1 MVTIGLH
8 EGGRIMTP
16 TVLFI
21 HGFLDDVTVWDGV
34 IAALPDKVDVI
45 QYDLPGSGTR
55 SQAVADPDSI
65 TLESLAAEAG
75 DIVAGIG
82 APVVVVGHSMGSQV
96 AELVAAGHADR
107 VQGLVL
113 VTPVPLGGT
122 QLTTEELAPFRALG
136 GDTDAQ
142 RTLRS
147 QVSPN
152 LGANKLDQ
160 LVRIGGAVRPDVA
173 ARYADMWNEGVKNAP
188 ATSAFTGPVLI
199 IRGGADAFVT
209 EQLLAATTPRFV
221 QPDVKVI
228 DKGGHWL
235 HVEYPEALASV
246 VLEFTEAITGVT
258 A

>member
-1 MVTIGLH
+1 MVTFGLH
-8 EGGRIMTP
+8 EGGWAMTT

-21 HGFLDDVTVWDGV
+21 HGFLDDATVWDGV
-34 IAALPDKVDVI
+34 IDSLAGKVDAVR
-45 QYDLPGSGTR
+45 YDLPGSGTR
-55 SQAVADPDSI
+55 SQEVADPDTV
-65 TLESLAAEAG
+65 TLDSLAAEAG
-75 DIVAGIG
+75 DIGAGLD
-82 APVVVVGHSMGSQV
+82 APVIVVGHSMGSQV
-96 AELVAAGHADR
+96 AELVAASHADR
-107 VQGLVL
+107 VRGLVL
-113 VTPVPLGGT
+113 LTPVPLGGT
-122 QLTTEELAPFRALG
+122 QLPAEELAPFRALG

-142 RTLRS
+142 RTLRA

-152 LGANKLDQ
+152 LGASQLDR

-173 ARYADMWNEGVKNAP
+173 SRYADMWNEGVKNAP

-221 QPDVKVI
+221 QPNVKVV

-235 HVEYPEALASV
+235 HVEYPEALSTTI
-246 VLEFTEAITGVT
+246 LGFTETITGVT

>member
-1 MVTIGLH
+1 
-8 EGGRIMTP
+8 
-16 TVLFI
+16 
-21 HGFLDDVTVWDGV
+21 
-34 IAALPDKVDVI
+34 
-45 QYDLPGSGTR
+45 
-55 SQAVADPDSI
+55 
-65 TLESLAAEAG
+65 
-75 DIVAGIG
+75 
-82 APVVVVGHSMGSQV
+82 MGSQV

-113 VTPVPLGGT
+113 VTPVPLDGT

-235 HVEYPEALASV
+235 HVEYPETLASA